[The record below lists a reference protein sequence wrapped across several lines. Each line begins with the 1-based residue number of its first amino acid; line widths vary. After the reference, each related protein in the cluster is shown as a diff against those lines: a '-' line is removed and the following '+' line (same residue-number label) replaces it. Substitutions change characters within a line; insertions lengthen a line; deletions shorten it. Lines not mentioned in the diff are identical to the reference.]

1 MNMSE
6 KIIAYKA
13 MDKNMQCR
21 GKQYEVGKTYH
32 EDEADCRNAGMHA
45 CENPLDVLH
54 YYPLRDSPRFFEVEC
69 GGNVYKSKEDSKL
82 ACTELAVKGEVNF
95 AGLVKATVNAVF
107 NRVKGKE
114 PFSSGDS
121 STAGASGDYSTAGA
135 SGDSST
141 AGASGDYSTAGAS
154 GYYSTA
160 GASGD
165 CSTAGSSGRC
175 STAGSSGDYS
185 TAGTSGDYS
194 TAGTSGDYST
204 AGSSGDYSTAGASGY
219 CSTAGASGDS
229 STAGTSGCCSTAG
242 ASGYSSTAGSSGCCS
257 TAGASGDSSTAAATG
272 AYCRAKAD
280 GKDNVAV
287 ANGAHS
293 KARGILGC
301 YLVLTEYD
309 DDGNMLWAK
318 MAKVDGA
325 HIKENVW
332 YTLKNGEFAETK
344 P

>member
-1 MNMSE
+1 MSMSE

-32 EDEADCRNAGMHA
+32 EDKADCCNAGMHA

-54 YYPLRDSPRFFEVEC
+54 YYPLKDGPLFFEVEC
-69 GGNVYKSKEDSKL
+69 GGSVDKSVEDSKL
-82 ACTELAVKGEVNF
+82 ACTELTVKGEVNF

-107 NRVKGKE
+107 NRVKGKG
-114 PFSSGDS
+114 PFS
-121 STAGASGDYSTAGA
+121 
-135 SGDSST
+135 
-141 AGASGDYSTAGAS
+141 S

-160 GASGD
+160 GS
-165 CSTAGSSGRC
+165 
-175 STAGSSGDYS
+175 
-185 TAGTSGDYS
+185 
-194 TAGTSGDYST
+194 
-204 AGSSGDYSTAGASGY
+204 
-219 CSTAGASGDS
+219 
-229 STAGTSGCCSTAG
+229 
-242 ASGYSSTAGSSGCCS
+242 SGYSSTAGSSGNSS
-257 TAGASGDSSTAAATG
+257 TASSSGYYSTAAATG

-332 YTLKNGEFAETK
+332 YTLKNGEFAEAEQ
-344 P
+344 